1 MLTGRWN
8 DVNNVPL
15 KKEDILKPGSLLT
28 LLQEAVAKFADKL
41 AFKIGDFKMT
51 YKELGYITS
60 KIAGNLRLYGLEKQ
74 QKVLILLPN
83 TPQTVIAIWSVVTSG
98 CTCVMTNPLYSDTEL
113 LHQIKDSE
121 STMVIT
127 CDLLLSK
134 VKAVLDQ
141 TSITDVFVVK
151 LSDEEQKYEDP
162 RLHTWDELLKEN
174 RGYVCKTI
182 DPHNDLAF
190 LQYTGGTT
198 GISKGC
204 MITHANAL
212 SNCQQVRSMFTKYLL
227 DGQEAFICV
236 LPYFHSYGL
245 MVSILFPTM
254 IGASQT
260 PLPRFSPKSFL
271 ATIQKERITAM
282 PSAPSIFNACITQK
296 DIDSYDLSSLK
307 VLISGSAPLSLASMQ
322 AFEQKTGAI
331 ISEGYGL
338 SEASP
343 VTHFSNMDLPKK
355 EGSIGMPLP
364 FTEAKIVDVEYGI
377 KELGPG
383 EQGELCIR
391 GPQVMLGYY
400 KHKVETDLVIR
411 DGWLYTGDIAR
422 YDEDG
427 YFYITD
433 RKKDLIICGGYN
445 VYPREVEE
453 VLYKYPK
460 VREAAVIGSKSETRG
475 EIVKAFV
482 VLKEGETADAKEI
495 IAYCRQNLANYKVP
509 REVVFKDNL
518 PKSAVGKIL
527 RRQLQDEK

>member
-1 MLTGRWN
+1 MLTGRWA

-15 KKEDILKPGSLLT
+15 VREEILKPGSLLT
-28 LLQEAVAKFADKL
+28 LLNEAVAKFSDKL

-51 YKELGYITS
+51 YKELGHLTS
-60 KIAGNLRLYGLEKQ
+60 IIAGNLRLYGLEKQ
-74 QKVLILLPN
+74 QKVLIFLPN
-83 TPQTVIAIWSVVTSG
+83 TPQTVIAIWSVARGG
-98 CTCVMTNPLYSDTEL
+98 CTCVMTNPLYSESEL
-113 LHQIKDSE
+113 LHQVTDSE
-121 STMVIT
+121 STMIIT

-134 VKAVLDQ
+134 VK
-141 TSITDVFVVK
+141 SIIDKTNVTDVFVVK
-151 LSDEEQKYEDP
+151 LSEEEQKYDDP
-162 RLHTWDELLKEN
+162 RIHTWDDLLKGN
-174 RGYVCKTI
+174 RGYSCKTI
-182 DPHNDLAF
+182 EPQKDLAF

-198 GISKGC
+198 GVSKGC

-212 SNCQQVRSMFTKYLL
+212 ANCQQVSSMFTKYLIE
-227 DGQEAFICV
+227 GQEAFICV

-245 MVSILFPTM
+245 MVSVLFPTM

-260 PLPRFSPKSFL
+260 PLPRFSPKGFL

-322 AFEQKTGAI
+322 AFEKKTGAI

-343 VTHFSNMDLPKK
+343 VTHFSNMDFPKK

-422 YDEDG
+422 FDEDG

-460 VREAAVIGSKSETRG
+460 VREAAVIGAKSETRG

>member
-1 MLTGRWN
+1 MLTGRWT

-15 KKEDILKPGSLLT
+15 VREDILKPGSLHT
-28 LLQEAVAKFADKL
+28 LLSDAVTKFADKL

-51 YKELGYITS
+51 YKELGYLTS

-74 QKVLILLPN
+74 QRVLIFLPN
-83 TPQTVIAIWSVVTSG
+83 TPQTVIAIWSVVIG
-98 CTCVMTNPLYSDTEL
+98 DCTCVMTNPLYSEGEL
-113 LHQIKDSE
+113 LHQITDADCKII
-121 STMVIT
+121 IT

-134 VKAVLDQ
+134 VKAVLDK
-141 TSITDVFVVK
+141 TEVTDVFVVK
-151 LSDEEQKYEDP
+151 LSDEEQKYDNP
-162 RLHTWDELLKEN
+162 KIHPWDDLLKEN
-174 RGYVCKTI
+174 RGYYCKTI
-182 DPHNDLAF
+182 NPQTDLAF

-198 GISKGC
+198 GVSKGC

-212 SNCQQVRSMFTKYLL
+212 ANCQQVSSMFTKHLKE
-227 DGQEAFICV
+227 GEEAFICV

-245 MVSILFPTM
+245 MVSVLFPTM

-260 PLPRFSPKSFL
+260 PLPRFSPKGFL

-322 AFEQKTGAI
+322 AFEKKTGAI

-400 KHKVETDLVIR
+400 NQKVETDLVLR

-460 VREAAVIGSKSETRG
+460 IREAAVIGSKSETRG
-475 EIVKAFV
+475 EVVKAFV
-482 VLKEGETADAKEI
+482 VLKEGETADSKEI

-509 REVVFKDNL
+509 REVVFMDNL
-518 PKSAVGKIL
+518 PKTAVGKIL
-527 RRQLQDEK
+527 RRELQNIK

>member
-28 LLQEAVAKFADKL
+28 LLKESVEKFADKP
-41 AFKIGDFKMT
+41 AFKIGDYKMT
-51 YKELGYITS
+51 YKELGYVTS

-151 LSDEEQKYEDP
+151 LSEEEQKYEDP

-174 RGYVCKTI
+174 RGYACKTI
-182 DPHNDLAF
+182 DPQNDLAF

-322 AFEQKTGAI
+322 AFEKKTGAI

-422 YDEDG
+422 YDDDG

>member
-1 MLTGRWN
+1 MLTGRWT
-8 DVNNVPL
+8 DNNNIPL
-15 KKEDILKPGSLLT
+15 VREEVLKPGSLHT
-28 LLQEAVAKFADKL
+28 LLKEAVAKFSEKP
-41 AFKIGDFKMT
+41 AFKMGDFRMT
-51 YKELGYITS
+51 YKELGSITAT
-60 KIAGNLRLYGLEKQ
+60 IAGNLRLYGLEKQ
-74 QKVLILLPN
+74 QKVLIFLPN
-83 TPQTVIAIWSVVTSG
+83 TPETVIAIWSVVIG
-98 CTCVMTNPLYSDTEL
+98 DCTCVMTNPLYSDSEL
-113 LHQIKDSE
+113 LHQITDSE
-121 STMVIT
+121 STMIIT
-127 CDLLLSK
+127 CDLLLPK
-134 VKAVLDQ
+134 VIDVLDK
-141 TSITDVFVVK
+141 TSVSDVFVVK
-151 LSDEEQKYEDP
+151 LSDAEQNYEDERIHP
-162 RLHTWDELLKEN
+162 WSDLLKPN
-174 RGYVCKTI
+174 RGYYCKHI
-182 DPHNDLAF
+182 DPQKDLAF

-198 GISKGC
+198 GVSKGC

-212 SNCQQVRSMFTKYLL
+212 ANCQQVSSMFTKYLFE
-227 DGQEAFICV
+227 GQEAFICV

-260 PLPRFSPKSFL
+260 PLPRFSPKGFL

-307 VLISGSAPLSLASMQ
+307 VLISGSAPLSLANMQ

-343 VTHFSNMDLPKK
+343 VTHFSNMDFPKK

-377 KELGPG
+377 KEMGVG

-400 KHKVETDLVIR
+400 NHKVETDLVIR

-460 VREAAVIGSKSETRG
+460 VREAAVIGAKSETRG

-482 VLKEGETADAKEI
+482 VLKEGETADSKEI

-509 REVVFKDNL
+509 REIVFKDSL

-527 RRQLQDEK
+527 RRQLQEQ